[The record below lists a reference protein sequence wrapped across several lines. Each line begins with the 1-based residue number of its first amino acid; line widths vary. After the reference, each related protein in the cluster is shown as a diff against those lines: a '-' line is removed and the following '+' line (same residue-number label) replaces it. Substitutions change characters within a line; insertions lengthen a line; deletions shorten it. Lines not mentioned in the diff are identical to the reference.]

1 MFKNIDK
8 NTVLGI
14 FLIVL
19 MVGLYTWNLS
29 KKAKT
34 MASTPPVSADSTKTN
49 TAKNLDTASAT
60 KTLAQTKDTAATP
73 LVSSPNQQFVLEN
86 DLVKIEISS
95 NGGGI
100 NNVSLKKY
108 TTFENKP
115 VELLNEKNT
124 KWNFTFPT
132 QTGNISTSKESFVLV
147 SNENGNLKLQSASG
161 VILNYSLP
169 KNSYKLSQKWTV
181 PGYAKDKKV
190 NLSIQT
196 EMAQQEA
203 NLTRERQY
211 STIMYLQDGDSY
223 VEKLNLNK
231 NDEKQNEKPFKFL
244 TFSQQFFNVSILPS
258 RNFEKG
264 TMKSFYMENE
274 LNYVKKY
281 NADLTLL
288 PQDSLSFEYF
298 IGPSSY
304 KLLKAENNDLHTIIP
319 LSQDIVIFRWVK
331 IFNEYF
337 IIPIFDF
344 LSQFFTNYGVII
356 FLLTLIVKLL
366 LTPLSFKTFRSGVA
380 MKVLK
385 PELDKLK
392 AKHGDDQQAFA
403 QEQMK
408 MFSEYGVSPLG
419 GCMPMLLQMPILFA
433 MFSFFPAAIELR
445 HEPFL
450 WASDL
455 STYDNILTLP
465 FTIPFYG
472 NHVSLFALLMTATQI
487 ATTVYTQRLQPSS
500 PQADQMK
507 MMSYIMPVIFLFMF
521 NSFPAAITYYYLLQN
536 VMSIFQQWFVTKFF
550 IDENKIRAEIEEHK
564 KKPKKQGMFQQ
575 KMQEMMAQ
583 AEEQKKMQQK
593 NNKK

>member
-1 MFKNIDK
+1 
-8 NTVLGI
+8 
-14 FLIVL
+14 
-19 MVGLYTWNLS
+19 
-29 KKAKT
+29 
-34 MASTPPVSADSTKTN
+34 
-49 TAKNLDTASAT
+49 
-60 KTLAQTKDTAATP
+60 
-73 LVSSPNQQFVLEN
+73 
-86 DLVKIEISS
+86 
-95 NGGGI
+95 
-100 NNVSLKKY
+100 
-108 TTFENKP
+108 
-115 VELLNEKNT
+115 
-124 KWNFTFPT
+124 
-132 QTGNISTSKESFVLV
+132 
-147 SNENGNLKLQSASG
+147 
-161 VILNYSLP
+161 
-169 KNSYKLSQKWTV
+169 
-181 PGYAKDKKV
+181 
-190 NLSIQT
+190 
-196 EMAQQEA
+196 
-203 NLTRERQY
+203 
-211 STIMYLQDGDSY
+211 
-223 VEKLNLNK
+223 
-231 NDEKQNEKPFKFL
+231 
-244 TFSQQFFNVSILPS
+244 
-258 RNFEKG
+258 
-264 TMKSFYMENE
+264 
-274 LNYVKKY
+274 
-281 NADLTLL
+281 
-288 PQDSLSFEYF
+288 
-298 IGPSSY
+298 
-304 KLLKAENNDLHTIIP
+304 
-319 LSQDIVIFRWVK
+319 
-331 IFNEYF
+331 
-337 IIPIFDF
+337 
-344 LSQFFTNYGVII
+344 
-356 FLLTLIVKLL
+356 
-366 LTPLSFKTFRSGVA
+366 

-450 WASDL
+450 WATDL
-455 STYDNILTLP
+455 STYDNVLTLP

-507 MMSYIMPVIFLFMF
+507 MMSYIMPLIFLFMF

>member
-34 MASTPPVSADSTKTN
+34 MATQAPISVDSSAIIKDTLSSIQTTVPTSKDTTVTVVDSTPNK
-49 TAKNLDTASAT
+49 
-60 KTLAQTKDTAATP
+60 
-73 LVSSPNQQFVLEN
+73 QFILEN
-86 DLVKIEISS
+86 DLIKIEFSS
-95 NGGGI
+95 HGGDI
-100 NNVSLKKY
+100 NNIVLKKY
-108 TTFENKP
+108 TTYENKP
-115 VELLNEKNT
+115 VHLLDKNKT
-124 KWNFTFPT
+124 KWNYNFPT
-132 QTGNISTSKESFVLV
+132 QTGNINTSKESFSLV
-147 SNENGNLKLQSASG
+147 SNTNGVLTLSSNSG
-161 VILNYSLP
+161 VILTYTLLN
-169 KNSYKLSQKWTV
+169 NSYKLSQKWNV
-181 PGYAKDKKV
+181 PGYIKDKKTT
-190 NLSIQT
+190 LSIQT
-196 EMAQQEA
+196 EMDQQEA

-223 VEKLNLNK
+223 VEKLSLNK
-231 NDEKQNEKPFKFL
+231 NDALTTEKSFKYL
-244 TFSQQFFNVSILPS
+244 TFAQQFFNVSILPS
-258 RNFEKG
+258 RSFEKG
-264 TMKSFYMENE
+264 YLKSFYMENE
-274 LNYVKKY
+274 INYVKKY
-281 NADLTLL
+281 LAELTLL

-298 IGPSSY
+298 LGPSSY
-304 KLLKAENNDLHTIIP
+304 KLLKAENNDLHKIIP
-319 LSQDIVIFRWVK
+319 LSQDIVIFRWMK
-331 IFNEYF
+331 IFNEFF

-344 LSQFFTNYGVII
+344 LSQFFSNYGVII
-356 FLLTLIVKLL
+356 FFLTLIVKLL

-408 MFSEYGVSPLG
+408 IFNEYGVSPLG

-455 STYDNILTLP
+455 STYDNVLTLP

-507 MMSYIMPVIFLFMF
+507 MMSYIMPLIFLFMF

-564 KKPKKQGMFQQ
+564 KKPKKQGMFQK

>member
-34 MASTPPVSADSTKTN
+34 MATQAPTSVDSSAVVKDTLSSIQPSVPSLKDTTFAVADST
-49 TAKNLDTASAT
+49 
-60 KTLAQTKDTAATP
+60 
-73 LVSSPNQQFVLEN
+73 PNQQFILEN
-86 DLVKIEISS
+86 DLIKIEFSS
-95 NGGGI
+95 LGGDI
-100 NNVSLKKY
+100 NNIVLKKF
-108 TTFENKP
+108 TTYENKP
-115 VELLNEKNT
+115 VHLLDKNKT
-124 KWNFTFPT
+124 KWNYNFPT
-132 QTGNISTSKESFVLV
+132 QTGNISTSKESFSLV
-147 SNENGNLKLQSASG
+147 SNKNGVLTLTSSSG
-161 VILNYSLP
+161 ILLTYTLP
-169 KNSYKLSQKWTV
+169 NNSYKLSQKWDV
-181 PGYAKDKKV
+181 PGYIKDKKTT
-190 NLSIQT
+190 LSIQT
-196 EMAQQEA
+196 EMEQQEA

-223 VEKLNLNK
+223 VEKLSLNK
-231 NDEKQNEKPFKFL
+231 NDALITEKTFKYL
-244 TFSQQFFNVSILPS
+244 TFAQQFFNVSILPNRS
-258 RNFEKG
+258 FERG
-264 TMKSFYMENE
+264 SLKSFYMENE
-274 LNYVKKY
+274 INYVKKY
-281 NADLTLL
+281 SAELTLL

-298 IGPSSY
+298 LGPSSY
-304 KLLKAENNDLHTIIP
+304 KLLKAENNDLHKIIP
-319 LSQDIVIFRWVK
+319 LSQDIVIFRWMK
-331 IFNEYF
+331 IFNEFF

-344 LSQFFTNYGVII
+344 LSQFFSNYGVII
-356 FLLTLIVKLL
+356 FFLTLIVKLL

-408 MFSEYGVSPLG
+408 MFNEYGVSPLG

-450 WASDL
+450 WATDL
-455 STYDNILTLP
+455 STYDNIFTLP

-507 MMSYIMPVIFLFMF
+507 MMSYIMPLIFLFMF

-564 KKPKKQGMFQQ
+564 KKPKKQGMFQK
-575 KMQEMMAQ
+575 KMQEMIAQ

>member
-34 MASTPPVSADSTKTN
+34 MATQAPISVDSSAIIKDTLSSIQTTVPTSKDTTVTVVDSTPNK
-49 TAKNLDTASAT
+49 
-60 KTLAQTKDTAATP
+60 
-73 LVSSPNQQFVLEN
+73 QFILEN
-86 DLVKIEISS
+86 DLIKIEFSS
-95 NGGGI
+95 HGGDI
-100 NNVSLKKY
+100 NNIVLKKY
-108 TTFENKP
+108 TTYENKP
-115 VELLNEKNT
+115 VHLLDKNKT
-124 KWNFTFPT
+124 KWNYNFPT
-132 QTGNISTSKESFVLV
+132 QTGNINTSKESFSLV
-147 SNENGNLKLQSASG
+147 SNTNGVLTLSSNSG
-161 VILNYSLP
+161 VLLTYTLLN
-169 KNSYKLSQKWTV
+169 NSYKLSQKWDV
-181 PGYAKDKKV
+181 PGYIKDKKTT
-190 NLSIQT
+190 LSIQT
-196 EMAQQEA
+196 EMDQQEA

-223 VEKLNLNK
+223 VEKLSLNK
-231 NDEKQNEKPFKFL
+231 NDALTTEKSFKYL
-244 TFSQQFFNVSILPS
+244 TFAQQFFNVSILPS
-258 RNFEKG
+258 RSFEKG
-264 TMKSFYMENE
+264 YLKSFYMENE
-274 LNYVKKY
+274 INYVKKY
-281 NADLTLL
+281 SAELTLL

-298 IGPSSY
+298 LGPSSY
-304 KLLKAENNDLHTIIP
+304 KLLKAENNDLHKIIP
-319 LSQDIVIFRWVK
+319 LSQDIVIFRWMK
-331 IFNEYF
+331 IFNEFF

-344 LSQFFTNYGVII
+344 LSQFFSNYGVII
-356 FLLTLIVKLL
+356 FFLTLIVKLL

-408 MFSEYGVSPLG
+408 IFNEYGVSPLG

-450 WASDL
+450 WATDL
-455 STYDNILTLP
+455 STYDNVLTLP

-507 MMSYIMPVIFLFMF
+507 MMSYIMPLIFLFMF

-564 KKPKKQGMFQQ
+564 KKPKKQGMFQK

>member
-8 NTVLGI
+8 NTILGI

-29 KKAKT
+29 KQTKT
-34 MASTPPVSADSTKTN
+34 MAAQVPTTVDSSAI
-49 TAKNLDTASAT
+49 
-60 KTLAQTKDTAATP
+60 TKDTLATVKTVVSSP
-73 LVSSPNQQFVLEN
+73 KDTNSTVAVSSPNQQFILEN
-86 DLVKIEISS
+86 ELVKIEISS
-95 NGGGI
+95 NGGEI
-100 NNVSLKKY
+100 NNAVLKKY

-115 VELLNEKNT
+115 VQLLDKNKT
-124 KWNFTFPT
+124 KWSYNFPT
-132 QTGNISTSKESFVLV
+132 QTGTLNTSKESFALV
-147 SNENGNLKLQSASG
+147 SNTNGILTLQSASG
-161 VILNYSLP
+161 VKLIYSLP
-169 KNSYKLSQKWTV
+169 SNSYKLSQKWDV
-181 PGYAKDKKV
+181 PGYTKDKKATL
-190 NLSIQT
+190 NIQT
-196 EMAQQEA
+196 EMDQQES

-231 NDEKQNEKPFKFL
+231 NDELITEKSFKYL
-244 TFSQQFFNVSILPS
+244 TFAQQFFNVSILPS
-258 RNFEKG
+258 RSFEKG
-264 TMKSFYMENE
+264 NLKSFYMEEE

-281 NADLTLL
+281 TADLTLL

-304 KLLKAENNDLHTIIP
+304 KLLKAENNDLHKIIP
-319 LSQDIVIFRWVK
+319 LSQDIVIFRWMK
-331 IFNEYF
+331 IFNEFF
-337 IIPIFDF
+337 IIPIFNF
-344 LSQFFTNYGVII
+344 LSQFFSNYGVII
-356 FLLTLIVKLL
+356 FFLTLIVKLL

-450 WASDL
+450 WATDL
-455 STYDNILTLP
+455 STYDNVLTLP

>member
-34 MASTPPVSADSTKTN
+34 MATPAPISADT
-49 TAKNLDTASAT
+49 TAIIKD
-60 KTLAQTKDTAATP
+60 TLASTNATTTSVKDTNSNIA
-73 LVSSPNQQFVLEN
+73 SSTPNQQFVLEN
-86 DLVKIEISS
+86 DLIKIEISS
-95 NGGGI
+95 NGGEI
-100 NNVSLKKY
+100 NNAVLKKY

-115 VELLNEKNT
+115 VQLLNKSKT
-124 KWNFTFPT
+124 KWSYNFPT
-132 QTGNISTSKESFVLV
+132 QTGILNSSKESFALISNSNGVLT
-147 SNENGNLKLQSASG
+147 LQSASG
-161 VILNYSLP
+161 VKLTYILP
-169 KNSYKLSQKWTV
+169 TNSYKLSQKWDV
-181 PGYAKDKKV
+181 PGYAKDKKTTL
-190 NLSIQT
+190 NIQT
-196 EMAQQEA
+196 EMDQLEA

-211 STIMYLQDGDSY
+211 SSIMYLQDGDSY

-231 NDEKQNEKPFKFL
+231 NDEKSTEKPFKFL
-244 TFSQQFFNVSILPS
+244 SFTQQFFNVSILPS
-258 RNFEKG
+258 RSFEKG
-264 TMKSFYMENE
+264 DLKSFYMENE

-281 NADLTLL
+281 TANLSLL

-304 KLLKAENNDLHTIIP
+304 KLLKAENNDLYKIIP
-319 LSQDIVIFRWVK
+319 LSQDIVIFRWMK

-337 IIPIFDF
+337 IIPIFNF
-344 LSQFFTNYGVII
+344 LSQFFSNYGVII
-356 FLLTLIVKLL
+356 FFLTLIVKLI

-450 WASDL
+450 WATDL
-455 STYDNILTLP
+455 STYDNVLPLP

-507 MMSYIMPVIFLFMF
+507 MMSYIMPLIFLFMF

-564 KKPKKQGMFQQ
+564 KKPKKQGIFQQ

>member
-34 MASTPPVSADSTKTN
+34 MASQAPISLDSSAAVKDTLSSIQPIVPSSKDTTVAVADST
-49 TAKNLDTASAT
+49 
-60 KTLAQTKDTAATP
+60 
-73 LVSSPNQQFVLEN
+73 PNQQFILEN
-86 DLVKIEISS
+86 DLIKIEFSS
-95 NGGGI
+95 HGGDI
-100 NNVSLKKY
+100 NNIVLKKY
-108 TTFENKP
+108 TTYENKP
-115 VELLNEKNT
+115 VHLLDKNKT
-124 KWNFTFPT
+124 KWNYNFPT
-132 QTGNISTSKESFVLV
+132 QTGNVSTSKESFSIV
-147 SNENGNLKLQSASG
+147 SNTNGVLTLTSNSG
-161 VILNYSLP
+161 ILLTYTLP
-169 KNSYKLSQKWTV
+169 NNSYKLSQKWDV
-181 PGYAKDKKV
+181 PGYIKDKKTT
-190 NLSIQT
+190 LSIQT
-196 EMAQQEA
+196 EMDQQEA

-231 NDEKQNEKPFKFL
+231 NDALTTEKSFKYL
-244 TFSQQFFNVSILPS
+244 TFAQQFFNVSILPNRS
-258 RNFEKG
+258 FERG
-264 TMKSFYMENE
+264 SLKSFYMENE
-274 LNYVKKY
+274 INYVKKY
-281 NADLTLL
+281 SAELTLL

-298 IGPSSY
+298 LGPSSY
-304 KLLKAENNDLHTIIP
+304 KLLKAENNDLHKIIP
-319 LSQDIVIFRWVK
+319 LSQDIVIFRWMK
-331 IFNEYF
+331 IFNEFF

-344 LSQFFTNYGVII
+344 LSQFFSNYGVII
-356 FLLTLIVKLL
+356 FFLTLIVKLL

-408 MFSEYGVSPLG
+408 IFNEYGVSPLG

-450 WASDL
+450 WATDL
-455 STYDNILTLP
+455 STYDNVLTLP

-507 MMSYIMPVIFLFMF
+507 MMSYIMPLIFLFMF

-564 KKPKKQGMFQQ
+564 KKPKKQGMFQK

>member
-34 MASTPPVSADSTKTN
+34 MASQAPISLDSSAAVKDTLSSIQPIVPSSKDTTVAVADST
-49 TAKNLDTASAT
+49 
-60 KTLAQTKDTAATP
+60 
-73 LVSSPNQQFVLEN
+73 PNQQFILEN
-86 DLVKIEISS
+86 DLIKIEFSS
-95 NGGGI
+95 HGGDI
-100 NNVSLKKY
+100 NNIVLKKY
-108 TTFENKP
+108 TTYENKP
-115 VELLNEKNT
+115 VHLLDKNKT
-124 KWNFTFPT
+124 KWNYNFPT
-132 QTGNISTSKESFVLV
+132 QTGNVSTSKESFSIV
-147 SNENGNLKLQSASG
+147 SNTNGVLTLTSNSG
-161 VILNYSLP
+161 ILLTYTLP
-169 KNSYKLSQKWTV
+169 NNSYKLSQKWDV
-181 PGYAKDKKV
+181 PGYIKDKKTT
-190 NLSIQT
+190 LSIQT
-196 EMAQQEA
+196 EMDRQEA

-231 NDEKQNEKPFKFL
+231 NDALTTEKSFKYL
-244 TFSQQFFNVSILPS
+244 TFAQQFFNVSILPNRS
-258 RNFEKG
+258 FERG
-264 TMKSFYMENE
+264 SLKSFYMENE
-274 LNYVKKY
+274 INYVKKY
-281 NADLTLL
+281 SAELTLL

-298 IGPSSY
+298 LGPSSY
-304 KLLKAENNDLHTIIP
+304 KLLKAENNDLHKIIP
-319 LSQDIVIFRWVK
+319 LSQDIVIFRWMK
-331 IFNEYF
+331 IFNEFF

-344 LSQFFTNYGVII
+344 LSQFFSNYGVII
-356 FLLTLIVKLL
+356 FFLTLIVKLL

-408 MFSEYGVSPLG
+408 IFNEYGVSPLG

-450 WASDL
+450 WATDL
-455 STYDNILTLP
+455 STYDNIFTLP

-507 MMSYIMPVIFLFMF
+507 MMSYIMPLIFLFMF

-564 KKPKKQGMFQQ
+564 KKPKKQGMFQK